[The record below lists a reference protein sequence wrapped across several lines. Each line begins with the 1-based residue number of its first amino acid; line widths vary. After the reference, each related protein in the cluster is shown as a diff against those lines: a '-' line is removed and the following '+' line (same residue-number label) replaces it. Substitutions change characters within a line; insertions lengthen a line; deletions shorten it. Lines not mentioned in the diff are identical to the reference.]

1 MSGTSAWRRHRTVR
15 RLCGERG
22 TAVVEFALV
31 VPVLI
36 LLVLGIIE
44 YGKAMN
50 AQATLSSAAREAAR
64 TMALTNDVGQ
74 AKTAAQNNDGALNL
88 SAGAIAVTPSSCTG
102 ASPTQMVTV
111 TITYRQ
117 AFVSGIAGRTGV
129 DLTGTAAMRCG
140 G

>member
-1 MSGTSAWRRHRTVR
+1 MSRPLAERPHRTLR
-15 RLCGERG
+15 RLRGERG
-22 TAVVEFALV
+22 AAVVEFALV

-36 LLVLGIIE
+36 LLVLGIVE

-64 TMALTNDVGQ
+64 TMALTNSVAQ
-74 AKTAAQNNDGALNL
+74 ARSAAQNADGSLNL
-88 SAGAIAVTPSSCTG
+88 AAGAISVSPSTCTG

-117 AFVSGIAGRTGV
+117 TFVSGVAGRAGV
-129 DLTGTAAMRCG
+129 DLTGSAAMRCG